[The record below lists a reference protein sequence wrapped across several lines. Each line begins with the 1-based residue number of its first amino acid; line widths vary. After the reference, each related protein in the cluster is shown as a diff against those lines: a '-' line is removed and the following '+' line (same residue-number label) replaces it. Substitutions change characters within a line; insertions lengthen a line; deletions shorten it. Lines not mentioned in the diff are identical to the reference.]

1 MPSVE
6 EVTDLVELAAKSIDP
21 RLVWVNPD
29 CGLKTRAYAETK
41 ESLANLVAA
50 AKAVRATL

>member
-1 MPSVE
+1 VPSVE
-6 EVTDLVELAAKSIDP
+6 EVTELVRLAAKSIDP

-41 ESLANLVAA
+41 ESLRNLVRATEE
-50 AKAVRATL
+50 VRATL